1 MAEIELHILNGQ
13 CLNLHVSTIEKE
25 KTQVEIWQK
34 QRNNKNARIN
44 QHFTNKD
51 AWVNLK
57 RLYLSILY

>member
-1 MAEIELHILNGQ
+1 MAEIELHVLKGQ
-13 CLNLHVSTIEKE
+13 CLNLHISTIEKE

-51 AWVNLK
+51 AWVNL
-57 RLYLSILY
+57 